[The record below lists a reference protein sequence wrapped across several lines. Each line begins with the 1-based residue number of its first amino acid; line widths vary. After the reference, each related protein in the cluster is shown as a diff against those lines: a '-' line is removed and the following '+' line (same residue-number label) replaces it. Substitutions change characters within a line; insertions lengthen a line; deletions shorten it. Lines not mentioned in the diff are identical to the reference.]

1 MTTITKTLA
10 THSAAISCA
19 SLPSEVVEQA
29 KLVILDEIAC
39 AYFGRRSIAGSQTAR
54 YAKGMGTGPEAQIFG
69 TDARVSAAFAA
80 MANGA
85 AGHGEEVDGA
95 HGAGGHPGASIVHSA
110 IATGEMLRTT
120 GADVIAAVVAGYDVG
135 IRLRWACGGSFGARQ
150 RLHLH
155 ADFLYALGSA
165 VAASKLVG
173 QDPERICHALALST
187 FQANGLYATYSEHRH
202 VSKSFC
208 EGQYAYAGVSAA
220 LMASCG
226 LEGHDDI
233 IGAPAGLLD
242 AWGDENGRE
251 LATKD
256 LGADYSIMGA
266 SFKFFNAG
274 YPIHSS
280 LEAALKLIKEHGVS
294 AADIAHVTVAMNA
307 KARRIVDDRAMHNI
321 NIKDMIAA
329 NLVRGGLELDDE
341 PFPAML
347 NDPAFLALRPEIS
360 VEDDAAFK
368 DEDRTRL
375 GARMTMQ
382 LKNGKSISTVVDY
395 PRGYDS
401 QGRIGWDDLRE
412 KWSGNLKD
420 CNLDNAIS
428 IARDLDSVEDITL
441 LARQFA
447 RADH

>member
-1 MTTITKTLA
+1 MTTLTQTLA
-10 THSAAISCA
+10 EHSVAISAA
-19 SLPSEVVEQA
+19 SLPDAVVEQA

-39 AYFGRRSIAGSQTAR
+39 AHFGRRSIAGSQTAR
-54 YAKGMGTGPEAQIFG
+54 YVESLGSRPEAQVFG
-69 TDARVSAAFAA
+69 SGLRASAALAA

-95 HGAGGHPGASIVHSA
+95 HGAGGHPGASIVHA
-110 IATGEMLRTT
+110 AMATGEMLRAT
-120 GADVIAAVVAGYDVG
+120 GAQVIAAVVAGYDVG
-135 IRLRWACGGSFGARQ
+135 IRLRWACGGSFGARR

-155 ADFLYALGSA
+155 ADFLYGLASA
-165 VAASKLVG
+165 VAAGKLIG
-173 QDPERICHALALST
+173 HDADHMAHALALST
-187 FQANGLYATYSEHRH
+187 FQGNGLYATYAERRH

-242 AWGDENGRE
+242 AWGDPDGRE
-251 LATKD
+251 IVLD
-256 LGADYSIMGA
+256 GLGADYSIMGA

-280 LEAALKLIKEHGVS
+280 LEAALKLLKDHQLK
-294 AADIAHVTVAMNA
+294 ADQIGHVTIAMNA
-307 KARRIVDDRAMHNI
+307 NARRIVDGRTMHNI
-321 NIKDMIAA
+321 DIKDMVAA
-329 NLVRGGLELDDE
+329 NIASGGLGLTDE

-347 NDPAFLALRPEIS
+347 DNPAFQALRGQIT
-360 VEDDAAFK
+360 VEDDPTFK
-368 DEDRTRL
+368 DDDRTRL
-375 GARMTMQ
+375 GARMTMKLQ
-382 LKNGKSISTVVDY
+382 NGQTVSTVIDY

-401 QGRIGWDDLRE
+401 QGRIGWEDLRE
-412 KWSGNLKD
+412 KWAGNLRD
-420 CNLDNAIS
+420 CDLDGAIS
-428 IARDLDSVEDITL
+428 LAKELDSIDDVAV

-447 RADH
+447 TGRH